1 MVSGLYWN
9 KEPLSVLLKI
19 RNQPAEQETE
29 RKTEL
34 AVGWWVGGWV
44 GSKSLKG
51 F

>member
-34 AVGWWVGGWV
+34 AVGGGWV
-44 GSKSLKG
+44 GRGWEANL
-51 F
+51 